1 MSAQQAIT
9 HARSMLGVRWRHLGR
24 KPWAVDCLGLVD
36 LSLRAAAYPRK
47 TEWPARY
54 GREPWDNML
63 QSGLVA
69 EFGSP
74 VGGEWLPGDVALIRW
89 QSGEPSHVGLV
100 ADYVWGGL
108 SIIHASTLHGV
119 IETALSGDI
128 RERVIET
135 YRPRYPTNE

>member
-1 MSAQQAIT
+1 MSLDTLNATDFADPGL
-9 HARSMLGVRWRHLGR
+9 HA
-24 KPWAVDCLGLVD
+24 AGL
-36 LSLRAAAYPRK
+36 YI
-47 TEWPARY
+47 
-54 GREPWDNML
+54 
-63 QSGLVA
+63 
-69 EFGSP
+69 
-74 VGGEWLPGDVALIRW
+74 GGEWLPGDVLLIRW